1 MLPWGA
7 DMHCTGTT
15 AAGVAPMG
23 WESARPA
30 AEQVTV
36 EAALAHPGLLETTLT
51 RLHGDDGAHM
61 SVARL
66 TVRYLATGGAKR
78 VYLVTAHTQTGG
90 AYAFVLKQFIPV
102 QLAHLPPGASVAGA
116 QANAED
122 LDNRLLEHMV
132 WAARRVDELAPGLV
146 ESSPELSASPAP

>member
-1 MLPWGA
+1 M
-7 DMHCTGTT
+7 
-15 AAGVAPMG
+15 VAYSTCLISSEIT
-23 WESARPA
+23 WEPARPA
-30 AEQVTV
+30 V
-36 EAALAHPGLLETTLT
+36 ERDAVQAALTHPSLLDTTLT
-51 RLHGDDGAHM
+51 RLYAEAGMHPA
-61 SVARL
+61 SVHL

-122 LDNRLLEHMV
+122 LDTRLLEHM
-132 WAARRVDELAPGLV
+132 
-146 ESSPELSASPAP
+146 